1 MKTLFSTLLVLVA
14 MVSCNCQKATT
25 SQSNLTSNE
34 TMKQTQEIPVL
45 EYEALTRGSYHKIT
59 IENNKVMVI
68 LGRGAK
74 PIAFDITSEDL
85 VNLAELY
92 SKVDKEGLQNLK
104 APTEKRFY
112 DGAAIA
118 HFRVIEGDKTYESCA
133 FDGGFPPAEIK
144 EIVDKIIEVSEK
156 K

>member
-1 MKTLFSTLLVLVA
+1 
-14 MVSCNCQKATT
+14 
-25 SQSNLTSNE
+25 
-34 TMKQTQEIPVL
+34 
-45 EYEALTRGSYHKIT
+45 
-59 IENNKVMVI
+59 
-68 LGRGAK
+68 
-74 PIAFDITSEDL
+74 
-85 VNLAELY
+85 

>member
-1 MKTLFSTLLVLVA
+1 MKTLFSTFLVLIA

-25 SQSNLTSNE
+25 SQSNLISNE
-34 TMKQTQEIPVL
+34 IMKQTQEIPVL
-45 EYEALTRGSYHKIT
+45 EYEAMSRGFYQKIT
-59 IENNKVMVI
+59 IEKNKAMVI
-68 LGRGAK
+68 SGRGAK

-133 FDGGFPPAEIK
+133 FDGGLPPAEIK